1 MSDNNV
7 NNTQNQQPDYEN
19 FNQYPQ
25 QGVPAQPIYVAS
37 NGTVMGSDESE
48 KAKKLGIWGIVLA
61 ITSCCCGITAFIGLG
76 LSISGLKKNKNS
88 TLCIIALILNILAIV
103 ANISS
108 AIYVQNHPE
117 MTQQYM
123 DMLQQM
129 QGQQGGMQSAP
140 AGSIM
145 KMFF

>member
-1 MSDNNV
+1 MSDNNL
-7 NNTQNQQPDYEN
+7 NNTQNQQPGYEN

-25 QGVPAQPIYVAS
+25 GAPAQPIYIAA
-37 NGTVMGSDESE
+37 NGTVMGNNENEE

-61 ITSCCCGITAFIGLG
+61 ITSCCCGITAFVGLG

-88 TLCIIALILNILAIV
+88 TICIIALILNILAIV

-108 AIYVQNHPE
+108 AVYMQNHPE
-117 MTQQYM
+117 MLQQYT

-129 QGQQGGMQSAP
+129 QGQQGGGQFAP
-140 AGSIM
+140 AGSILR
-145 KMFF
+145 MFF